1 MRYCSK
7 CGRKLSDDDAFCP
20 GCGNRMNR
28 KSHTNA
34 PSHPTE
40 KKTDQ
45 RKVTQPSTDHH
56 TDNHRIKPE
65 QADPNAV
72 QYVYVNKKTGKITNN
87 PNVKTKSEGCLQ
99 YVGIAFAS
107 VALVIVMVSGTVL
120 LTNYLS
126 DSPVDSDDEI
136 VTVSSQAEISSMEE
150 SSYVSSDPVS
160 FELVSSEPV
169 SSESTESDELSAS
182 ELNKKIKGKW
192 RTDIPYKNMNLPG
205 IFEFDGKGKAK
216 CTIKAFLFSKKFT
229 GTYVIKDGGRC
240 TLKLDGLE
248 EYFDDDT
255 LVGDLR
261 FVTDDQ
267 IEFTVD
273 ETVWKLKRTE

>member
-126 DSPVDSDDEI
+126 DSPVDSDDDRIIFTLNRALEKDDKVI
-136 VTVSSQAEISSMEE
+136 MLRVSSGQRFIVLSRI
-150 SSYVSSDPVS
+150 
-160 FELVSSEPV
+160 F
-169 SSESTESDELSAS
+169 TRSDE
-182 ELNKKIKGKW
+182 
-192 RTDIPYKNMNLPG
+192 TD
-205 IFEFDGKGKAK
+205 
-216 CTIKAFLFSKKFT
+216 
-229 GTYVIKDGGRC
+229 
-240 TLKLDGLE
+240 
-248 EYFDDDT
+248 
-255 LVGDLR
+255 
-261 FVTDDQ
+261 
-267 IEFTVD
+267 
-273 ETVWKLKRTE
+273 